1 VTINPVEPLVTT
13 RITDARVA
21 VPLTPAQEDVL
32 QLLRATDQPR
42 PEVDPALRSELRQR
56 LESGL
61 AGPAAALTTPLFVSK
76 TALGRVLACEAH
88 QVADAAAPFEWS
100 LATARGTVAHK
111 AVQLS
116 ISRDDRAPPMAVV
129 DSALERLAN
138 DPGERIA
145 DFLLDLGDDDR
156 AGLRADVHGY
166 LATFLELWP
175 PLLPA
180 WRPQTESPRRAEL
193 CGGMIVLSGRVD
205 LTLGAPRG
213 TIAGRVVIDL
223 KTGRRQRVHADDLR
237 FYALLDT
244 LRVGVPPFSLVSYYL
259 DEGAFAAEE
268 VTEHTLE
275 VAVRRTIDGAT
286 RLAELAAGLRSPA
299 VVPGPTC
306 RWCRL
311 RDTCPEAA
319 TRPGDEDSGEPGLDE
334 R

>member
-1 VTINPVEPLVTT
+1 VTINPVEPPVAT
-13 RITDARVA
+13 RPGDAGVA
-21 VPLTPAQEDVL
+21 MPLTPAQEDVL

-42 PEVDPALRSELRQR
+42 PEVDPSLRSELRHR

-61 AGPAAALTTPLFVSK
+61 GGAAATLTAPLFVSK
-76 TALGRVLACEAH
+76 AALGRVLACEAH
-88 QVADAAAPFEWS
+88 QVADAAVPFEWS

-116 ISRDDRAPPMAVV
+116 ISRDDRVPPMAIV
-129 DSALERLAN
+129 DRALERLAD

-145 DFLLDLGDDDR
+145 GFLLALDDDDR
-156 AGLRADVHGY
+156 AELRADVHGY

-193 CGGMIVLSGRVD
+193 CGGAIVLSGRVD

-213 TIAGRVVIDL
+213 TVAGRVVIDL

-259 DEGAFAAEE
+259 DEGEFSVEE
-268 VTEHTLE
+268 VTEQTLE

-311 RDTCPEAA
+311 RDTCPAA
-319 TRPGDEDSGEPGLDE
+319 ITGSDANGSGEPGLDE
-334 R
+334 L